1 MKPKSIVLR
10 EFGIICC
17 GTENNT
23 IDRAYL
29 PQKQFEQLE
38 KFVLAN
44 QREEPEFGQL
54 MTISVMRGY
63 GKVFKTQNYVGV
75 ITLKDGTT
83 IEILPKISSVSYDYD
98 EEKTKGEMRKL
109 LVRMLRSLRSVPY
122 KSTRSSKIDA
132 EKLPLFEIF
141 VRMFLD
147 EVFFIVRKGLKS
159 GYETIRGNEK
169 FYKGKMLFGEQVKYN
184 RIHKERFF
192 IEYDEYNAN
201 RAENKLLKSTLLL
214 LERKSVSAVN
224 QADIRNLLV
233 LFSEIF
239 PSKDYEKDF
248 SVSCLERST
257 QYYRGALDW
266 CKIFLAGKSFLSF
279 KGEEYASALLFPMER
294 LFQDYVAKEICRVL
308 MPRGWAVSTQESA
321 RYLFDDPLKFKLRPD
336 IVVRKDGKTYIFDT
350 KWKLL
355 CDDATKN
362 FCISQG
368 DMYQMYAYH
377 KKYESGNETVCG
389 VYLLYPQFNENLL
402 GFKYSSVK
410 DKVNVKIRFIDLMNI
425 GKKLGSGE
433 TLDDVLTDSIWC
445 RTVSIKE

>member
-1 MKPKSIVLR
+1 MSTQSITLC
-10 EFGIICC
+10 EFGPISA
-17 GTENNT
+17 GSGEQTV
-23 IDRAYL
+23 DHAYL

-54 MTISVMRGY
+54 MTVSFQRGY
-63 GKVFKTQNYVGV
+63 GKVIKAQNYVGV

-83 IEILPKISSVSYDYD
+83 IEILPKISSVSYD

-122 KSTRSSKIDA
+122 KSTQSSKIDA

-147 EVFFIVRKGLKS
+147 EVFFIVRKGLKC

-169 FYKGKMLFGEQVKYN
+169 FYKGKMLFGEQIKYN
-184 RIHKERFF
+184 SIHKERFF
-192 IEYDEYNAN
+192 IEYDEFNAN

-214 LERKSVSAVN
+214 LARKSVSAAN

-233 LFSEIF
+233 LFSEIS

-279 KGEEYASALLFPMER
+279 RGEEYASALLFPMER
-294 LFQDYVAKEICRVL
+294 LFQDYVAKEIRRVL
-308 MPRGWAVSTQESA
+308 MPHGWAVSTQESA
-321 RYLFDDPLKFKLRPD
+321 QYLFDDPQKFKLRPD

-362 FCISQG
+362 YRISQG

-377 KKYESGNETVCG
+377 KKYESENETICG
-389 VYLLYPQFNENLL
+389 VYLLYPQFDENFVGL
-402 GFKYSSVK
+402 KYSSAK

-425 GKKLGSGE
+425 GKKSGFGE

>member
-44 QREEPEFGQL
+44 QREGPEFGQL

-147 EVFFIVRKGLKS
+147 EVFFIVRKGLKC

-192 IEYDEYNAN
+192 IEYNELASYKNA
-201 RAENKLLKSTLLL
+201 S
-214 LERKSVSAVN
+214 
-224 QADIRNLLV
+224 
-233 LFSEIF
+233 
-239 PSKDYEKDF
+239 Y
-248 SVSCLERST
+248 C
-257 QYYRGALDW
+257 
-266 CKIFLAGKSFLSF
+266 
-279 KGEEYASALLFPMER
+279 
-294 LFQDYVAKEICRVL
+294 
-308 MPRGWAVSTQESA
+308 
-321 RYLFDDPLKFKLRPD
+321 
-336 IVVRKDGKTYIFDT
+336 
-350 KWKLL
+350 
-355 CDDATKN
+355 
-362 FCISQG
+362 
-368 DMYQMYAYH
+368 
-377 KKYESGNETVCG
+377 
-389 VYLLYPQFNENLL
+389 
-402 GFKYSSVK
+402 
-410 DKVNVKIRFIDLMNI
+410 
-425 GKKLGSGE
+425 
-433 TLDDVLTDSIWC
+433 
-445 RTVSIKE
+445 